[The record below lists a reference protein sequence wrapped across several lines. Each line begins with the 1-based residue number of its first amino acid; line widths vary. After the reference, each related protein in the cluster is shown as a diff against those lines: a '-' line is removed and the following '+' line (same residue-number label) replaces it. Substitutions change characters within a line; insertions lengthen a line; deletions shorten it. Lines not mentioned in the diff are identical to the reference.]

1 VLEIAPKDGPAKF
14 YLKHLAE
21 LRDHP
26 LPADWSGEVEL
37 KEK

>member
-1 VLEIAPKDGPAKF
+1 VLELAPSDGPAKF

-21 LRDHP
+21 LRDQP